1 MATSKKTAGKKPAAS
16 KPKQTAVKS
25 SSPAGTEGKYVV
37 YAAGYTRDHKHG
49 IWIYD
54 YDPVKGRISYKS
66 EVEISNPSYI
76 SVAHAGGFLYS
87 ITDEGVHAY
96 RIEADGNL
104 SFLNKSGINGMRGCY
119 ISTDYEDRFLFVA
132 GYHDGKV
139 TVLSLNKDGSIGK
152 ICEEIYH
159 KGFGSVGERN
169 FMPHIDCV
177 KMTRDNKYLCAT
189 DVGMDHVRVY
199 KLDHETGRLTL
210 ADIIRSEI
218 ESAPHQIKFSLD
230 GKFAYII
237 HEMKNI
243 IDVYSYKDKNGTPD
257 FEKIQTVSTVNDYHA
272 GNSAA
277 YAIQLSSDGK
287 HMYCSNAGDNSV
299 SAFDRDEKTGKL
311 TKLFTLPISGD
322 FPKDIAISDDDKY
335 LLSIN
340 NESSTISFFRMNLKE
355 GTIIMNGPMEKFHSG
370 NCIIIH
376 RIG

>member
-1 MATSKKTAGKKPAAS
+1 MAAAKTAKKTKTETKTES
-16 KPKQTAVKS
+16 KA
-25 SSPAGTEGKYVV
+25 KYVV

-49 IWIYD
+49 IWLYD
-54 YDPVKGRISYKS
+54 YDHKNGRIKFKA
-66 EVEISNPSYI
+66 ETEISNPSYI
-76 SVAHAGGFLYS
+76 SVSHSGKRLYS

-96 RIEADGNL
+96 TIEPDGEL
-104 SFLNKSGINGMRGCY
+104 TFLNKSGINGMRGCY
-119 ISTDYEDRFLFVA
+119 ISTDYEDEFLFVA

-139 TVLSLNKDGSIGK
+139 TVLSLKEDGSINK

-243 IDVYSYKDKNGTPD
+243 IDVYSYKDNNGTPD
-257 FEKIQTVSTVNDYHA
+257 FEKIQSVSTVNDYHA
-272 GNSAA
+272 GNTAA
-277 YAIQLSSDGK
+277 YAIQLSHDGR

-299 SAFDRDEKTGKL
+299 SAFDRDEKTGML

-322 FPKDIAISDDDKY
+322 FPKDIAISDDDKF

-340 NESSTISFFRMNLKE
+340 NESSTISFFRINLKE
-355 GTIIMNGPMEKFHSG
+355 GTIVMNGPMEKFHSG

-376 RIG
+376 KLS

>member
-1 MATSKKTAGKKPAAS
+1 MATANKTTAKKEGTSKTSQASGKAAS
-16 KPKQTAVKS
+16 APKDDA
-25 SSPAGTEGKYVV
+25 KYVCF
-37 YAAGYTRDHKHG
+37 AAGYTRDHKHG

-54 YDPVKGRISYKS
+54 YDHEKGRISFKS

-76 SVAHAGGFLYS
+76 SVSHNGRLLYS

-96 RIEADGNL
+96 TIEPDGSL
-104 SFLNKSGINGMRGCY
+104 TFLNKSGINGMRGCY

-139 TVLSLNKDGSIGK
+139 TVLSLKEDGSIDR

-199 KLDHETGRLTL
+199 KLDHDTGRLTL
-210 ADIIRSEI
+210 ADIIRSDI

-237 HEMKNI
+237 HEMKNK
-243 IDVYSYKDKNGTPD
+243 IDVYTYKDKKGTPD
-257 FEKIQTVSTVNDYHA
+257 FEKIQSVSTVNDYHA

-277 YAIQLSSDGK
+277 YAIQLSHDGK

-299 SAFDRDEKTGKL
+299 SAFSRDDKTGML

-322 FPKDIAISDDDKY
+322 FPKDIAISDDDRY

-340 NESSTISFFRMNLKE
+340 NESSTISFFRMDLKE
-355 GTIIMNGPMEKFHSG
+355 RTIVMNGPMEKFHSG

-376 RIG
+376 RLK

>member
-1 MATSKKTAGKKPAAS
+1 MAAKTSTAKKTTTKKAAAGPAS
-16 KPKQTAVKS
+16 KMAAAKA
-25 SSPAGTEGKYVV
+25 AGKYVV

-54 YDPVKGRISYKS
+54 YDPEKGRISFKS

-76 SVAHAGGFLYS
+76 SVSHNGRFLYS

-96 RIEADGNL
+96 KIEPDGNL
-104 SFLNKSGINGMRGCY
+104 TFLNKSGINGMRGCY

-139 TVLSLNKDGSIGK
+139 TVLTLKKDGSINK

-243 IDVYSYKDKNGTPD
+243 IDVYSYREKNGTPD
-257 FEKIQTVSTVNDYHA
+257 FEKIQSVSTVNDYHA

-277 YAIQLSSDGK
+277 YAIQLSHDGK

-299 SAFDRDEKTGKL
+299 SAFDRDEKTGML

-322 FPKDIAISDDDKY
+322 FPKDIAISDNDKY

-340 NESSTISFFRMNLKE
+340 NESSTISFFRINLKE
-355 GTIIMNGPMEKFHSG
+355 KTIVMNGPMEKFHAG
-370 NCIIIH
+370 NCIIIQKLV
-376 RIG
+376 

>member
-1 MATSKKTAGKKPAAS
+1 MTAAKKAR
-16 KPKQTAVKS
+16 
-25 SSPAGTEGKYVV
+25 YVV
-37 YAAGYTRDHKHG
+37 YAAGYTRDNKHG
-49 IWIYD
+49 IRIYD
-54 YDPVKGRISYKS
+54 FDSGTGRMEYRNEI
-66 EVEISNPSYI
+66 EISNPSYI
-76 SVAHAGGFLYS
+76 SISHSGKLLYS
-87 ITDEGVHAY
+87 ITDQGVHAY
-96 RIEADGNL
+96 KIESDGSL
-104 SFLNKSGINGMRGCY
+104 SFLNRSGINGMRGCY

-139 TVLSLNKDGSIGK
+139 TVLSLNKDGSIKK

-199 KLDHETGRLTL
+199 RLDHSTGRLAL

-218 ESAPHQIKFSLD
+218 QSAPHQIKFSLD
-230 GKFAYII
+230 GRFAYVI

-243 IDVYSYKDKNGTPD
+243 IDVYSYSEKDNSPN

-272 GNSAA
+272 GNTAA
-277 YAIQLSSDGK
+277 YAIQLSHDGK

-299 SAFDRDEKTGKL
+299 SAFDRNEKTGKL

-322 FPKDIAISDDDKY
+322 FPKDIAISEDDRY

-340 NESSTISFFRMNLKE
+340 NESSTISFFKMDLKKK
-355 GTIIMNGPMEKFHSG
+355 TIMMNGPMMKFHSG

-376 RIG
+376 KLPD

>member
-1 MATSKKTAGKKPAAS
+1 MAPRKKA
-16 KPKQTAVKS
+16 
-25 SSPAGTEGKYVV
+25 KYVV
-37 YAAGYTRDHKHG
+37 YAAGYTRDETHG
-49 IWIYD
+49 IRLYD
-54 YDPVKGRISYKS
+54 YNQDTGRISFREKT
-66 EVEISNPSYI
+66 EISNPSYI
-76 SVAHAGGFLYS
+76 SISHNGRFLYS
-87 ITDEGVHAY
+87 ITDDGVHAY
-96 RIEADGNL
+96 RIAEDGSL
-104 SFLNKSGINGMRGCY
+104 SYLNKSGIHGMRGCY

-139 TVLSLNKDGSIGK
+139 TVLSLKEDGSIKK

-199 KLDHETGRLTL
+199 RLDHRTGKLTL

-218 ESAPHQIKFSLD
+218 DSAPHQIKFSLD
-230 GKFAYII
+230 GRFAYVI

-243 IDVYSYKDKNGTPD
+243 IDVYSYIDEDGNPE

-272 GNSAA
+272 GNTAA
-277 YAIQLSSDGK
+277 YAIQLSADGR
-287 HMYCSNAGDNSV
+287 HVYCTNAGDNSV
-299 SAFDRDEKTGKL
+299 SAFERDEETGML

-322 FPKDIAISDDDKY
+322 FPKDIAVSDDDKY

-340 NESSTISFFRMNLKE
+340 NESSTISFFRMDLKAH
-355 GTIIMNGPMEKFHSG
+355 TLIMNGPMEKFHSG

-376 RIG
+376 KLI